1 MTKANKC
8 GIIHTLNMKGEEIMN
23 IKIHL
28 INDSFL
34 IFNIVDINWVIEAMA
49 NNSTVILS
57 GDGGKMFIIKTN
69 NIVYVETL

>member
-1 MTKANKC
+1 
-8 GIIHTLNMKGEEIMN
+8 MKGEEIMN

-34 IFNIVDINWVIEAMA
+34 IFNIVDINWVIEAIA
-49 NNSTVILS
+49 NNSTVTFL
-57 GDGGKMFIIKTN
+57 GDNEKMFIIKTS